1 MGALGVEFAIS
12 NVHGE
17 MELMTL
23 TECQIHQ

>member
-23 TECQIHQ
+23 TESQARQ